1 MTRYL
6 CCLAVF
12 GVAAVPDWATAYHPC
27 WAPPPPCGPVPAYP
41 PQFYLIPAPV
51 PVYEVPLPPPTIQR
65 VPAAASTRPPA
76 LATPTP
82 APAPE
87 PVRPATNVTPAPLP
101 MPTPPPKA
109 PEVKAPEV
117 KAPLPKAPEVVPPML
132 TPKAPEVKTPPSDV
146 PPLVLPEEPKASPK
160 VPSLVAPEEPKGASP
175 LVLPPLPSAVPSPA
189 PAPEA
194 DAKRDSIPPL
204 VLPPDV
210 PTGTSGVIPTTA
222 RSSPLAAL
230 PRVEVFPAAG
240 AAAGALRKVGFFNHS
255 DRPVRLVIE
264 GRAVVLPAKNY
275 LHAQL
280 PQVFRW
286 SEAGGPERRETVPA
300 DAAGVDV
307 LIRGE

>member
-6 CCLAVF
+6 CCLALF

-27 WAPPPPCGPVPAYP
+27 WVPPPCAPVPAYP
-41 PQFYLIPAPV
+41 PQFYLIPHPV
-51 PVYEVPLPPPTIQR
+51 PVYEVPLPPTIHR
-65 VPAAASTRPPA
+65 VPAAATRPPA
-76 LATPTP
+76 LAAPTP

-87 PVRPATNVTPAPLP
+87 PVRPAANTTPPLPLPPMVTP
-101 MPTPPPKA
+101 MVTPKA
-109 PEVKAPEV
+109 PEP
-117 KAPLPKAPEVVPPML
+117 PTPKAPEPKAPAS
-132 TPKAPEVKTPPSDV
+132 KAPEVKTPPSDV
-146 PPLVLPEEPKASPK
+146 PPLVLPDEPKAAPK
-160 VPSLVAPEEPKGASP
+160 EASP

-189 PAPEA
+189 PAPDA
-194 DAKRDSIPPL
+194 DPKRGPEGIPPL

-210 PTGTSGVIPTTA
+210 PTGNTGVVPPTTA

-255 DRPVRLVIE
+255 DRDLRLVIE
-264 GRAVVLPAKNY
+264 GRPVALPAKSY

-280 PQVFRW
+280 PPAFRW
-286 SEAGGPERRETVPA
+286 SEAGDPERRETVPA

-307 LIRGE
+307 LIRGN